1 MSSNRYLHEFDATMY
16 SSNMHIPDP
25 KEAPIYWTGQLLR
38 MKSAAIGAEEEG
50 GGGASGMDK
59 FEMSTHS
66 RDFTTDPTVLQE
78 QQYRNMDEVLYL
90 LMNPPH
96 LHHGAGFEMVTQ
108 ERDENGMPVQPFKL
122 KYNPGLIHLFPYLRL
137 ALDGSSIRDKTNM
150 KLLNFL
156 YNLTKFWMP
165 VYTFASNIPSES
177 RSNPSCPYGGSV
189 RERPKLTDIQC
200 FGNYGA
206 GRRLEVLSDK
216 LRTGEFWHKET
227 DLSRYFS
234 GGPSREGKTR
244 GTASFQGSKML
255 SSMSSADVE
264 KHKSSM
270 MATQMALKIM
280 EDDILKAFRGEEPR
294 RPSAEAEKYYIHD
307 PQGLDRIVL
316 DVYEKGQ
323 GNSRKE
329 TLDEY
334 IERTNRGNR
343 TPETYRHQARASY
356 IKMVRKF
363 YREKGKPVTP
373 EVKAKLEAMKR
384 AQKARERGV
393 STESKRESLLR
404 PMHFPSSSA
413 AAVESVD
420 DDDDDSD
427 DGDDDDDSSIDDIYN
442 ITWREFERAKILFE
456 RRRRLREELIRRGD
470 AIDKMETAARD
481 KAKRKAQEAKEEYS
495 PEELREIGDSA
506 AITIP
511 AHVARPLVSKS
522 LRLEDSLSPAEW
534 TNKKVRGLLFI
545 PSPQRVILIPSFF
558 NENIQKQIRA
568 RMDRPFDAYLI
579 YTEPL
584 DRQGAPVIRYLVLD
598 TLSLRQD
605 IPSIPRIITPTD
617 QTNRPYNNTC
627 LHCGEAI
634 GSKKKSVMRTLK
646 RAAKRATGGLE
657 SGFCSRACQS
667 KANSEAEE
675 VMRIFK
681 NTAIH
686 KIPPLTSTKVIDK
699 MRIAKNIKYEIIRI
713 AQEKLNE
720 LFEHIHILFKMQ
732 ELLRADNDMGTEV
745 RSFGGKRR
753 RPRKTRKFKKKPH
766 KPRKTRKFK
775 KKRHRRKTKKRRRR
789 VKKRRRTKKR

>member
-1 MSSNRYLHEFDATMY
+1 MSSRGYLHEFDATMY
-16 SSNMHIPDP
+16 RSNMLIPDP

-38 MKSAAIGAEEEG
+38 MKSAAIGAEEKEG
-50 GGGASGMDK
+50 AAGAPSMDE
-59 FEMSTHS
+59 FEMSAYS
-66 RDFTTDPTVLQE
+66 RDFTADPTVLQE

-90 LMNPPH
+90 LMNPPSST
-96 LHHGAGFEMVTQ
+96 HGLGFEMVTE
-108 ERDENGMPVQPFKL
+108 ERDGNGMPVQPFKL

-177 RSNPSCPYGGSV
+177 RGNPSCASGKGE
-189 RERPKLTDIQC
+189 RKRPKLTDIQC
-200 FGNYGA
+200 FGNYGPFV
-206 GRRLEVLSDK
+206 GLEALSNE
-216 LRTGEFWHKET
+216 LLTGGCWYKKK
-227 DLSRYFS
+227 DLSRYFKSIRS
-234 GGPSREGKTR
+234 GEGKTSSA
-244 GTASFQGSKML
+244 ASFQGSKML

-280 EDDILKAFRGEEPR
+280 EDDILEAFEGKGQEPL
-294 RPSAEAEKYYIHD
+294 SKAEAERYYIHD
-307 PQGLDRIVL
+307 SQGLDRIVL

-323 GNSRKE
+323 GDSRKE
-329 TLDEY
+329 TLGEY
-334 IERTNRGNR
+334 IKRTNRGNR

-363 YREKGKPVTP
+363 YREKGKDVPP

-384 AQKARERGV
+384 AQKARKRGV

-413 AAVESVD
+413 AVESVD
-420 DDDDDSD
+420 DDD
-427 DGDDDDDSSIDDIYN
+427 DDDDDSSIDDIYN

-456 RRRRLREELIRRGD
+456 RRRRLREELVRRGD

-495 PEELREIGDSA
+495 PEELREIGNSA
-506 AITIP
+506 AIIIP
-511 AHVARPLVSKS
+511 AHVASPLVSKS
-522 LRLEDSLSPAEW
+522 LRLEPSMSPEEW
-534 TNKKVRGLLFI
+534 ANRKVRGLLFI

-579 YTEPL
+579 YTKPL
-584 DRQGAPVIRYLVLD
+584 DRQGVPVERYLVLD
-598 TLSLRQD
+598 ESSARF
-605 IPSIPRIITPTD
+605 PSIPRIITPTD

-675 VMRIFK
+675 VLRIIYE
-681 NTAIH
+681 NRAIH
-686 KIPPLTSTKVIDK
+686 KIPPLTSTKVKDK
-699 MRIAKNIKYEIIRI
+699 MRIAENIKYEIIRI

-732 ELLRADNDMGTEV
+732 ELLRANNDMGTEV
-745 RSFGGKRR
+745 RRFGGKRR
-753 RPRKTRKFKKKPH
+753 KSRKTRKFKKKH
-766 KPRKTRKFK
+766 RKSRKTRKFK
-775 KKRHRRKTKKRRRR
+775 KKHHRRKTKKRGRR

>member
-1 MSSNRYLHEFDATMY
+1 MSSHRYLHEFDATMY
-16 SSNMHIPDP
+16 RSNMLIPDP

-38 MKSAAIGAEEEG
+38 MKSAAIGAEEKEG
-50 GGGASGMDK
+50 AAGAPSMDE
-59 FEMSTHS
+59 FEMSAYS
-66 RDFTTDPTVLQE
+66 RDFAADPTVLQE

-90 LMNPPH
+90 LMNPPSST
-96 LHHGAGFEMVTQ
+96 HGLGFEMVT
-108 ERDENGMPVQPFKL
+108 EKRDGNGMPVQPFKL

-137 ALDGSSIRDKTNM
+137 ALDGSSIRDKTNV

-177 RSNPSCPYGGSV
+177 RGNPSCASGKGE
-189 RERPKLTDIQC
+189 RKRPKLTDIQC
-200 FGNYGA
+200 FGNYVA
-206 GRRLEVLSDK
+206 GRRLEALSNE
-216 LRTGEFWHKET
+216 LLTGGCWYKKK
-227 DLSRYFS
+227 DLDRYS
-234 GGPSREGKTR
+234 ESIRSEEGKTSSA
-244 GTASFQGSKML
+244 ASFQGSKML

-270 MATQMALKIM
+270 MATQMALEIM
-280 EDDILKAFRGEEPR
+280 EDDILEAFEGKGQEPL
-294 RPSAEAEKYYIHD
+294 SKAEAERYYIHD
-307 PQGLDRIVL
+307 SQGLDRIVL

-323 GNSRKE
+323 GNSRKD
-329 TLDEY
+329 TLEEY
-334 IERTNRGNR
+334 IERYNRGNR
-343 TPETYRHQARASY
+343 TPESYRHQARASY
-356 IKMVRKF
+356 IKMVIKF
-363 YREKGKPVTP
+363 YSEKGKPVPP

-413 AAVESVD
+413 AVEPVD
-420 DDDDDSD
+420 D
-427 DGDDDDDSSIDDIYN
+427 DDDDDSSIDYIYN

-456 RRRRLREELIRRGD
+456 RRRRLREELVRRGD

-495 PEELREIGDSA
+495 SEELREIGDSA
-506 AITIP
+506 ARTIP
-511 AHVARPLVSKS
+511 AHVASPLVSKS
-522 LRLEDSLSPAEW
+522 LRLEPSMSPEEW
-534 TNKKVRGLLFI
+534 ANRKVHGLLFI

-579 YTEPL
+579 YTKPL
-584 DRQGAPVIRYLVLD
+584 DRQGVPVERYLVLD
-598 TLSLRQD
+598 ESSARF
-605 IPSIPRIITPTD
+605 PSIPRIITPTD

-627 LHCGEAI
+627 RHCGKAI

-646 RAAKRATGGLE
+646 RAAKRATGDLE

-667 KANSEAEE
+667 KANSKAEE
-675 VMRIFK
+675 VLRIIYE
-681 NTAIH
+681 NRAIH

-699 MRIAKNIKYEIIRI
+699 MRIAENIKYEIIRI

-720 LFEHIHILFKMQ
+720 LFEHIRTLFKMQ

-745 RSFGGKRR
+745 RRFGGKRR
-753 RPRKTRKFKKKPH
+753 

-775 KKRHRRKTKKRRRR
+775 KKHRKSRKTRKFKNKHHRRKTKKSGRR

>member
-1 MSSNRYLHEFDATMY
+1 MSSHGYLHEFDATMY
-16 SSNMHIPDP
+16 RSNMLIPDP

-38 MKSAAIGAEEEG
+38 MKSAAIGAEEKEG
-50 GGGASGMDK
+50 AAGAPSMDE
-59 FEMSTHS
+59 FEMSAYS
-66 RDFTTDPTVLQE
+66 RDFTADPTVLQE

-90 LMNPPH
+90 LMNPPSST
-96 LHHGAGFEMVTQ
+96 HGLGFEMVTE
-108 ERDENGMPVQPFKL
+108 ERDGNGMPVQPFKL

-177 RSNPSCPYGGSV
+177 RGNPSCASGKGE
-189 RERPKLTDIQC
+189 RKRPKLTDIQC
-200 FGNYGA
+200 FGNYGPFM
-206 GRRLEVLSDK
+206 GLEALSNELLTVGCWYKEKD
-216 LRTGEFWHKET
+216 LDRYSESIRGE
-227 DLSRYFS
+227 
-234 GGPSREGKTR
+234 EGKTSSA
-244 GTASFQGSKML
+244 ASFQGSKML

-264 KHKSSM
+264 KHKSAM
-270 MATQMALKIM
+270 VATQMALEIM
-280 EDDILKAFRGEEPR
+280 ENDILEAFKGEGQEP
-294 RPSAEAEKYYIHD
+294 SSAAEAERYYIHD
-307 PQGLDRIVL
+307 SQGLDRIVL

-329 TLDEY
+329 TLGEY
-334 IERTNRGNR
+334 IKRTNRGNR

-363 YREKGKPVTP
+363 YHEKGNSLPF

-384 AQKARERGV
+384 TQKARERGV
-393 STESKRESLLR
+393 STKSKRESLLR

-420 DDDDDSD
+420 DDD
-427 DGDDDDDSSIDDIYN
+427 DDDDDSSIDDIYN

-456 RRRRLREELIRRGD
+456 RRRRLREELVRRGD

-506 AITIP
+506 ARTIP
-511 AHVARPLVSKS
+511 AHVASPLVSKS
-522 LRLEDSLSPAEW
+522 LRLEPSMSPEEW
-534 TNKKVRGLLFI
+534 ANRKVRGLLFI

-579 YTEPL
+579 YTKPL
-584 DRQGAPVIRYLVLD
+584 DRQGVPVERYLVLD
-598 TLSLRQD
+598 ESSARF
-605 IPSIPRIITPTD
+605 PSIPRIITPTD

-675 VMRIFK
+675 VLRIIYE
-681 NTAIH
+681 NRAIH
-686 KIPPLTSTKVIDK
+686 KIPPLTSTKVKDK
-699 MRIAKNIKYEIIRI
+699 MRIAENIKYEIIRI

-720 LFEHIHILFKMQ
+720 LFEHIRTLFKMQ
-732 ELLRADNDMGTEV
+732 ELLRANNDMGTEV

-753 RPRKTRKFKKKPH
+753 

-775 KKRHRRKTKKRRRR
+775 KKHRKSRKTRKFKKKHHRRKTKKRGRR